1 MSAKVLK
8 MAIKNSIQDINLDNL
23 IEVLE
28 ATGNSMVATEIMLGI
43 YDMPN
48 IPLVTTSRNR
58 KRTFKSYNKFAN
70 VVEFDYEEERSQ
82 TCFFRTKEEM
92 ENTVEYSSKMKIYVS
107 SSEEE
112 LYPFKKQ
119 LSYTYTGSSSC
130 NLAEW
135 EQ

>member
-1 MSAKVLK
+1 MSAKILK
-8 MAIKNSIQDINLDNL
+8 RAIKNSIQDIHLDNL

-43 YDMPN
+43 YEMPN

-58 KRTFKSYNKFAN
+58 KRIFKSYNKFTT

-92 ENTVEYSSKMKIYVS
+92 ENTVEYSSKLKIYVS

-112 LYPFKKQ
+112 LYPFKKS

-130 NLAEW
+130 NLADW